1 MEAKLEEIASGPG
14 TYMSIEYWSKS
25 LQSCFSYS
33 LRKLK
38 NIGSGPGTNQ
48 NVFSS
53 DTSDMDVRKVLKIHL
68 ILEKTILELYC

>member
-1 MEAKLEEIASGPG
+1 MGKTASGPG
-14 TYMSIEYWSKS
+14 RYMSIECWSKS

-53 DTSDMDVRKVLKIHL
+53 DSSDMDVRKVLKIHL
-68 ILEKTILELYC
+68 ILEKSILKLYC